1 MDPTTALIAGLA
13 GLGVNITAIIAAY
26 VRINVRLATLEAQVA
41 ILLQRS
47 SDLIPPVKRG

>member
-1 MDPTTALIAGLA
+1 MDPPTALITVLTA
-13 GLGVNITAIIAAY
+13 LGVNAAAVVAAY
-26 VRINVRLATLEAQVA
+26 VRINERLATLEAQVA